1 MNLELDALVREWHA
15 TLIDITVAYSQ
26 VSDDV
31 RSRALQRAQ
40 GLATASQRWAAVG
53 LVRPVSHGPFL
64 ERHDDTGAIRRT
76 QSALDRMKLLVDNR
90 LPYIDEW
97 APTLYAERRVRQ
109 SLAQRWRRTEGLH
122 YEMRVESW
130 RAFYVQMNALV
141 PSVYACAVLRVEP
154 QRYPH
159 TYPESA
165 LAVMALHA
173 AHVPAEYAASVL
185 PQGEFNQADA
195 ENVIRLYNE
204 RIPSELG
211 AALL

>member
-64 ERHDDTGAIRRT
+64 ERHDDTKAIRRT

-97 APTLYAERRVRQ
+97 QPTLYAERRVRQ
-109 SLAQRWRRTEGLH
+109 SLAQRWRRTESLH

-141 PSVYACAVLRVEP
+141 PSAYACTVLRVEA

-173 AHVPAEYAASVL
+173 ASVPAEYAASVL

-195 ENVIRLYNE
+195 ETVIRLYNE